1 VELKLGKMP
10 VRVRPGFFVVSAILG
25 SGAGDA
31 AAIIIWVAVC
41 FVSVLFH
48 ELGHATAGRALGQ
61 TPSISL
67 YEAGGLTSFAAG
79 GRKLAT
85 WEHIAILLAG
95 PGAGFLLGSAV
106 YFLAPRFLGDG
117 SSVMRARVV
126 RDLLFC
132 NFGWGILNLLPILP
146 LDGGQ
151 VARRVLLAVRPKAA
165 EKGALVLSVIAAGGW
180 AAWAVAS
187 RWWFG
192 VMYAAWLGGPSV
204 SALLRSRDERARAE
218 LTSRCAEALGK
229 GDGADA
235 LAQAEALLAK
245 SPDARGQAQALTLAG
260 YALIELGR
268 FAELDALLAR
278 TPEGFARDAW
288 LEGVVLLDRWD
299 QEDQAKKSLQA
310 GFQDWLASQTIA
322 SLEKAG
328 RKAQAGRLLEAVRD
342 RLEQA
347 PR

>member
-1 VELKLGKMP
+1 MELRLGKMP

-25 SGAGDA
+25 SASGDV
-31 AAIIIWVAVC
+31 AAIVIWVAVC

-48 ELGHATAGRALGQ
+48 ELGHATVGRALGQ

-85 WEHIAILLAG
+85 WEHIAVLLAG
-95 PGAGFLLGSAV
+95 PGAGFLLGAAV
-106 YFLAPRFLGDG
+106 YLLSPRLLGDG
-117 SSVMRARVV
+117 TSVLRARLV

-165 EKGALVLSVIAAGGW
+165 ERGSLVLSVLAAGGW
-180 AAWAVAS
+180 AVWAIAS

-204 SALLRSRDERARAE
+204 SALLRSRDERARGE
-218 LTSRCAEALGK
+218 LMARCAEALGK

-235 LAQAEALLAK
+235 FAQAEALLAK

-268 FAELDALLAR
+268 FDELDALLAR

-299 QEDQAKKSLQA
+299 EEEQARKCLHA
-310 GFQDWLASQTIA
+310 GFQDWLATQTIA

-328 RKAQAGRLLEAVRD
+328 RKAQAGRLLEAVKD
-342 RLEQA
+342 RVEQPA
-347 PR
+347 R